1 METNAGCG
9 GALALSSH
17 FFLLILGTF
26 ELMAAAGMSNRFRL
40 ELLLNDLLDIDEP
53 EPTALVFGSQV
64 KPEGIA
70 RSSQRNRKQRCFV
83 CDVDALV
90 CGCLFGRRRYA
101 ETSYARVVAP
111 LR

>member
-1 METNAGCG
+1 MQVAEGHS
-9 GALALSSH
+9 LSVATFSYL
-17 FFLLILGTF
+17 FLGHSRG
-26 ELMAAAGMSNRFRL
+26 ELLAAAGMSNRFRL

-70 RSSQRNRKQRCFV
+70 RSSQRNRKQRCSV